1 VCTTIQNFQLITDY
15 HAQSYYASHFR
26 LLSENIPTLGGDI
39 EVLVLFLKF
48 VTANMTIPPLGL
60 AENKKIK
67 VEYLPESAVLPDADA
82 CFSYLKLPIK
92 HNDKYSD
99 FARCML
105 TSLKHACCSY
115 GEL

>member
-1 VCTTIQNFQLITDY
+1 M
-15 HAQSYYASHFR
+15 A
-26 LLSENIPTLGGDI
+26 
-39 EVLVLFLKF
+39 
-48 VTANMTIPPLGL
+48 IPPLGL

-67 VEYLPESAVLPDADA
+67 LEYLPESAVLPDADA
-82 CFSYLKLPIK
+82 CFSYLKLPVRHK
-92 HNDKYSD
+92 DNYSD